1 MLGEKGDR
9 PMLEVEHLTKLY
21 RNSSKAANQDIS
33 FSLAPGQMLLLVGP
47 NGAGKSTLM
56 KSILGLL
63 RHEGTVR
70 IEGKA
75 LKDPTQTKKVTYVP
89 ELPRL
94 YPLLTVG
101 EHMNFMARAFSL
113 RGWEDRAQEYLDRFD
128 LTAKI
133 NDLPGALSKGMR
145 QKCSIVLALVPQ
157 PDLLILD
164 EPLLGLDPKSIRV
177 LQEILAEEKERGC
190 AFILSTHIL
199 ATVGELW
206 DQVLVLEGGKVLAN
220 VNKEDLLGQDLPL
233 EEYFFQI
240 TGQGEGAKEAEG
252 TEEVSAEVDPT
263 DESDPAAKPAPSNEA
278 ASSTEEDPA

>member
-1 MLGEKGDR
+1 MLGEKEDR
-9 PMLEVEHLTKLY
+9 PMLEVEHLTKTY

-33 FSLAPGQMLLLVGP
+33 FALAPGQMLLLVGP

-70 IEGKA
+70 IDGKA
-75 LKDPTQTKKVTYVP
+75 LKDPAQTKKVTYVP

-128 LTAKI
+128 LTAKT

-177 LQEILAEEKERGC
+177 LREILAEEKERGC
-190 AFILSTHIL
+190 ALILSTHIL

-220 VNKEDLLGQDLPL
+220 VTKEDLLGQDLPL

-240 TGQGEGAKEAEG
+240 NGQGEDAKDGEGPKEA
-252 TEEVSAEVDPT
+252 EEVSAEVDPT
-263 DESDPAAKPAPSNEA
+263 DESDPAAKS
-278 ASSTEEDPA
+278 ASSNEEDPV

>member
-1 MLGEKGDR
+1 
-9 PMLEVEHLTKLY
+9 MLEVEHLTKKY

-70 IEGKA
+70 MDGKA
-75 LKDPTQTKKVTYVP
+75 LKDPAQTKKVTYVP

-128 LTAKI
+128 LTAKL

-177 LQEILAEEKERGC
+177 LQEILAEERERGC

-220 VNKEDLLGQDLPL
+220 VTKEELLGQDLPL

-240 TGQGEGAKEAEG
+240 TGQGEDAKGGEGAKDAKEAKEAEEAKA
-252 TEEVSAEVDPT
+252 EEDPT
-263 DESDPAAKPAPSNEA
+263 DDLDPAAQSAPSDEV

>member
-9 PMLEVEHLTKLY
+9 PMLEVEHLTKKY

-33 FSLAPGQMLLLVGP
+33 FTLASGQMLLLVGP

-63 RHEGTVR
+63 RHEGTIR
-70 IEGKA
+70 IDGKS

-101 EHMNFMARAFSL
+101 EHMKFMARAFSL
-113 RGWEDRAQEYLDRFD
+113 HGWKDREQEYLDRFD
-128 LTAKI
+128 LTAKL

-177 LQEILAEEKERGC
+177 LQEILAEEKARGC
-190 AFILSTHIL
+190 ALILSTHIL
-199 ATVGELW
+199 ATVGQLW
-206 DQVLVLEGGKVLAN
+206 DQALVLEEGKVLAN
-220 VNKEDLLGQDLPL
+220 VTKEDLADQGLPL

-240 TGQGEGAKEAEG
+240 TGQDKEVEEATAKEA
-252 TEEVSAEVDPT
+252 TAEEDPSAD
-263 DESDPAAKPAPSNEA
+263 SKPAAEPAPSKEDG
-278 ASSTEEDPA
+278 SPDEEDPA

>member
-1 MLGEKGDR
+1 
-9 PMLEVEHLTKLY
+9 MLEVEHLTKKY

-70 IEGKA
+70 MDGKA
-75 LKDPTQTKKVTYVP
+75 LKDPAQTKKVTYVP

-101 EHMNFMARAFSL
+101 EHMNFIARAFSL

-128 LTAKI
+128 LTAKL

-177 LQEILAEEKERGC
+177 LQEILAEERERGC

-220 VNKEDLLGQDLPL
+220 VTKEALLGQDLPL

-240 TGQGEGAKEAEG
+240 TGQGEDAKGGEGAKDAEEAKEAEEAKA
-252 TEEVSAEVDPT
+252 EEDPT
-263 DESDPAAKPAPSNEA
+263 DDLDPAAQPAPSDEV